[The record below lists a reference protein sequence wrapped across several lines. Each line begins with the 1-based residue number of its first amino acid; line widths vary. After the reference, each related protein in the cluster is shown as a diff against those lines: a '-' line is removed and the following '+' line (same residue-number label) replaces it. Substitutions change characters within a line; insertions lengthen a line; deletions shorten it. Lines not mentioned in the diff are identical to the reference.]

1 MRAHRGGSV
10 KILKIGAWI
19 ALILVVVIAVGANYL
34 RFGLPRVAP
43 APDITIEGTPERL
56 ARGRYLVEHVMGC
69 MSCHSPARHGDRYSL
84 PPIAERKGAGGLF
97 LTPENRFPGTL
108 YSKNITP
115 HNLGSWSD
123 GEIVR
128 ALTVGVDRQ
137 GEPIFPL
144 MPSRLYAEL
153 DRRDIYAVVAYLRSL
168 KPVVNV
174 VQKSTIDFPLN
185 LIIRTEITER
195 EFGRRPEPSD
205 KLAYGRYMTTAAGC
219 VDCHT
224 HVVDGKAVGQ
234 PFAGGMEFY
243 MPPIGLMRSANI
255 TPDKETGIGAWSREA
270 FIERFKSMT
279 PEVVREMKIAP
290 GEANTLMPW
299 WEFSGMSRQD
309 LGAIYDY
316 LMTVKPVRAEIVTFE
331 PIRE

>member
-1 MRAHRGGSV
+1 L
-10 KILKIGAWI
+10 KTLKIVAWI
-19 ALILVVVIAVGANYL
+19 VLILVVTIAAGANYL
-34 RFGLPRVAP
+34 RFGLPRVAA
-43 APDITIEGTPERL
+43 APDTTIEVTPERL

-84 PPIAERKGAGGLF
+84 PPIVERKGAGGLF
-97 LTPENRFPGTL
+97 FTPENRFPGTL
-108 YSKNITP
+108 YAKNITP

-128 ALTVGVDRQ
+128 ALTVGVDRE

-144 MPSRLYAEL
+144 MPSRFYAQL
-153 DRRDIYAVVAYLRSL
+153 DRRDIYAVVAYLRTL

-174 VQKSTIDFPLN
+174 VQKSQIDFPLN
-185 LIIRTEITER
+185 LIIRTEIEER
-195 EFGRRPEPSD
+195 DFGRRPELSD
-205 KLAYGRYMTTAAGC
+205 NLAYGRYMTTAAGC

-224 HVVDGKAVGQ
+224 NIVDGQALGE
-234 PFAGGMEFY
+234 PFAGGREFY
-243 MPPIGLMRSANI
+243 TPPVGLMRSANI
-255 TPDKETGIGAWSREA
+255 TPDKQTGIGDWSRQA

-279 PEVVREMKIAP
+279 PEAVMEMKVEP

-299 WEFSGMSRQD
+299 WEFSGMTRQD

-316 LMTVKPVRAEIVTFE
+316 LMTQKPVRAEIVTFE
-331 PIRE
+331 PIKK